1 MIMKPVQW
9 SVSEGNSVDLQIVQ
23 KLFEELGKRNV
34 DYCRLSSRAA
44 RNGSG
49 KGEFEIDFSVSPDE
63 MARFITV
70 LSELDF
76 IHVAAPGINGKSG
89 RCRYMA
95 VDEGTGKA
103 VNIDLHEKDPGRK
116 APMTEVLRPLA
127 RKMDRWLCRAGL
139 KKPRKNRLAPYGKI
153 IAFLGGDGSGKTSN
167 IKEFEDW
174 FGKYFHVRVLHI
186 GKPSKGPLWYGSLI
200 ILKLRKILLR
210 IRSDN
215 FHESIKHLH
224 VARYR
229 LKAFRKAIALRSKGV
244 LVCLDRFPLPGMTYM
259 EAPQIRRLT
268 GGEGI
273 FDRLAR
279 WEEQYH
285 AAIRGADEMFVLI
298 LDPALA
304 AKRRPD
310 DNPEELGKRYGDILQ
325 RDWPEGYAHLIDAAQ
340 PFDDVVSKI
349 RKIAWNGL
357 NKRAKVVEIIG
368 PAGSGKTSVARKL
381 AGDSNSL
388 MTSVSWHDNKS
399 GLFKVVFRR
408 GFQILSMAVNKIP
421 VETIKEIIGLETELD
436 ILKKH
441 KKNHVLPCRNVVL
454 EIGPVFKVAKILM
467 EGKVKHPEL
476 VKRMCNKI
484 ADIVDLLVWID
495 APNDI
500 LQLRINSREKQ
511 HMMKDQASDSIYEF
525 LENYRKAFSSVIS
538 ESGGGF
544 PVVRFDSSKLTVD
557 ELSDTIRGFL

>member
-1 MIMKPVQW
+1 MIMRPVQN
-9 SVSEGNSVDLQIVQ
+9 SISKGNFVDLLIVE
-23 KLFEELGKRNV
+23 KLFEEIRNRDI
-34 DYCRLSSRAA
+34 DYCCPSGRADINA
-44 RNGSG
+44 G
-49 KGEFEIDFSVSPDE
+49 GEGEIGIEFSISPNE
-63 MARFITV
+63 MTRFTTV
-70 LSELDF
+70 LSGLDF
-76 IHVAAPGINGKSG
+76 IQVVAPGKNGKSG

-103 VNIDLHEKDPGRK
+103 VNIDVYEKVPGRK
-116 APMTEVLRPLA
+116 APLTEILRPLV
-127 RKMDRWLCRAGL
+127 RKIDYWLCRAGL
-139 KKPRKNRLAPYGKI
+139 KRQRKNRLAPYGKI

-174 FGKYFHVRVLHI
+174 FGKYLQVRVLHI
-186 GKPSKGPLWYGSLI
+186 GKPTKGPLWYGSLV

-229 LKAFRKAIALRSKGV
+229 LKAFRKAITLRSKGV

-268 GGEGI
+268 GGGGI

-298 LDPALA
+298 LDHATA
-304 AKRRPD
+304 TKRRPE
-310 DNPEELGKRYGDILQ
+310 DNPDELVRRYGDILQ
-325 RDWPEGYAHLIDAAQ
+325 RDWPVGYAHLIDAAQ
-340 PFDDVVSKI
+340 PFDAVVSKI
-349 RKIAWNGL
+349 RKIAWNSL

-368 PAGSGKTSVARKL
+368 PAGSGKTSLAKKL
-381 AGDSNSL
+381 STASNSL
-388 MTSVSWHDNKS
+388 LTSVSWHDGKS
-399 GLFKVVFRR
+399 ALVKVVFRR
-408 GFQILSMAVNKIP
+408 LFQIASLAIKKVPMEA
-421 VETIKEIIGLETELD
+421 IKELVGLETELD
-436 ILKKH
+436 IMEKH
-441 KKNHVLPCRNVVL
+441 KKWHVLPCRNLVL

-467 EGKVKHPEL
+467 EGEVRDPEL
-476 VKRMCNKI
+476 IRRMCRKI

-500 LQLRINSREKQ
+500 LQARINSREKR
-511 HMMKDQASDSIYEF
+511 HIMKDQASESIQEF

-538 ESGGGF
+538 ESGEGF
-544 PVVRFDSSKLTVD
+544 PVVRFDSSIMSVD
-557 ELSDTIRGFL
+557 ELSDTVRGFL